1 MRVGTAMWALASL
14 QDSYLVDPASSHMLV
29 STVVIL
35 ELIHAKNPD
44 CLEGM
49 YLLDKKSMLF
59 ELFDD
64 S

>member
-1 MRVGTAMWALASL
+1 MG
-14 QDSYLVDPASSHMLV
+14 
-29 STVVIL
+29 IL
-35 ELIHAKNPD
+35 EVRHAKKAD

>member
-1 MRVGTAMWALASL
+1 MAPSL
-14 QDSYLVDPASSHMLV
+14 SYRLFDSTFTTWIP
-29 STVVIL
+29 VVIL